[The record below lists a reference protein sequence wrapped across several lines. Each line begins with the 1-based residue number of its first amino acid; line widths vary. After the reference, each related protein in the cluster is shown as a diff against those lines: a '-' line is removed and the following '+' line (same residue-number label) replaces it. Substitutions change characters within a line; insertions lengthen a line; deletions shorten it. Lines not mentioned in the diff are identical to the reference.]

1 MSESIPPLDPELVR
15 GLRDDDPAPPDVRA
29 RARERLMTA
38 VAALGMGGREGGAT
52 PPRSLGGATGAKIA
66 AIAFLLGG
74 IAGATLHAILSPAP
88 APRVVYV
95 DRDVTPDRQLPA
107 PSPPAPTGDVVSAP
121 LPSPPPAIATSGASS
136 ASPSRASQLSAE
148 RILLDEARSALAR
161 GDTTLALGRLQR
173 HRQLFPAPLLGE
185 ERDAMWVQAL
195 VKAGRFG
202 EARARAEAFRKRTP
216 DSLFSSMVDSA
227 VESIP
232 APP

>member
-1 MSESIPPLDPELVR
+1 
-15 GLRDDDPAPPDVRA
+15 
-29 RARERLMTA
+29 
-38 VAALGMGGREGGAT
+38 
-52 PPRSLGGATGAKIA
+52 
-66 AIAFLLGG
+66 
-74 IAGATLHAILSPAP
+74 
-88 APRVVYV
+88 
-95 DRDVTPDRQLPA
+95 
-107 PSPPAPTGDVVSAP
+107 VSAP

-216 DSLFSSMVDSA
+216 DSLFSSMGDSA

-232 APP
+232 A